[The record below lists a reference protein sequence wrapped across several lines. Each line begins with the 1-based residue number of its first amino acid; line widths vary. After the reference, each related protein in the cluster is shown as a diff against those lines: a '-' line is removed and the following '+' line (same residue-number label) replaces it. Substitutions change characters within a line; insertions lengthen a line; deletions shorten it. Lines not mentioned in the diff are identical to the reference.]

1 MFEKLK
7 KLSVKKS
14 LSLRLLLFTISFVLI
29 AEIVI
34 YVPSIAN
41 FRVNWIKQKLA
52 EANIAILVI
61 EAAPDYM
68 VSRMLA
74 DELLTSTENYAIVR
88 KMDEENQQAL
98 TVVEP
103 FKISA
108 HFDMRKISWYQSVKD
123 AFVTLANLNRKGY
136 LIEATGDAN
145 GEDYDEISIV
155 FNEELLS
162 KAMYDYSFNIA
173 ILTIIISLLV
183 AMLLYYNLLNL
194 LVRPVTEITEN
205 MIAFRRAPEDLTKRL
220 DAEDRADEIGIVM
233 RELTKMQDEIR
244 KALNQKNH
252 LAKLG
257 GAISNINHDLRN
269 MLSSAQL
276 VSDHLSTIDN
286 PVVQQLAPRFV
297 KAIDRAIRLCENTLQ
312 YGGREVEHLNI
323 RTFNLYNLVDDV
335 STSLG
340 LLDNEN
346 ITLHNKIKKDQKLK
360 ADNDQIFR
368 VFMNICR
375 NAVQAIGESGKIT
388 IESFIEN
395 DKIIIDISDDA
406 LGIPEKIKEN
416 LFQPFK
422 SGSSGGTGLGLAIS
436 REMIEAHGGTLDL
449 LKSDPNGSTF
459 RITLPLQN

>member
-1 MFEKLK
+1 VGSIRNISIKE
-7 KLSVKKS
+7 S
-14 LSLRLLLFTISFVLI
+14 LSARLLLFTIFFVLI

-41 FRVNWIKQKLA
+41 FRVTWIEQKLA

-74 DELLTSTENYAIVR
+74 DELLNSTENYSIVR
-88 KMDEENQQAL
+88 KLDEENQQMLMA
-98 TVVEP
+98 VEP
-103 FKISA
+103 FDISA
-108 HFDMRKISWYQSVKD
+108 HFDMREISWFQSVSE
-123 AFVTLANLNRKGY
+123 AFIALMIMQRTGY
-136 LIEATGDAN
+136 LIEATGDAAS
-145 GEDYDEISIV
+145 DEYQQISIV
-155 FNEELLS
+155 FDEQLLCQD
-162 KAMYDYSFNIA
+162 MYDYSMNIV

-183 AMLLYYNLLNL
+183 AMLLYYNLLNM
-194 LVRPVTEITEN
+194 LVRPIKKITDN
-205 MIAFRRAPEDLTKRL
+205 MIAFRRAPEDLTSRF
-220 DAEDRADEIGIVM
+220 EPENRADEIGVVM
-233 RELTKMQDEIR
+233 RELAKMQDEIR

-252 LAKLG
+252 LTKLG

-312 YGGREVEHLNI
+312 YGGSEVEDLHVV
-323 RTFNLYNLVDDV
+323 TFNLHNLVDDV

-340 LLDNEN
+340 LLDNDN
-346 ITLHNKIKKDQKLK
+346 IKLDNKVALEQKLK

-368 VFMNICR
+368 VLMNICR
-375 NAVQAIGESGKIT
+375 NAVQAIGESGNINVESSISDDQIT
-388 IESFIEN
+388 
-395 DKIIIDISDDA
+395 IDISDDA

-422 SGSSGGTGLGLAIS
+422 SGSRGGAGLGMAIS
-436 REMIEAHGGTLDL
+436 REIITAHAGTLDL
-449 LKSDPNGSTF
+449 LKSDAEGSIF
-459 RITLPLQN
+459 RIILPLHH